1 MGGKGRKAAFDIYER
16 GGVNV
21 LALLSGGHFFD
32 LRVVGDRPRTLLDMR
47 IGRPGSVQVY
57 EVRMRIIDNEFET
70 KTLQEDFLG
79 Q

>member
-1 MGGKGRKAAFDIYER
+1 MIA
-16 GGVNV
+16 
-21 LALLSGGHFFD
+21 GHRQRLN
-32 LRVVGDRPRTLLDMR
+32 LRVIGDRPRTLLDMR